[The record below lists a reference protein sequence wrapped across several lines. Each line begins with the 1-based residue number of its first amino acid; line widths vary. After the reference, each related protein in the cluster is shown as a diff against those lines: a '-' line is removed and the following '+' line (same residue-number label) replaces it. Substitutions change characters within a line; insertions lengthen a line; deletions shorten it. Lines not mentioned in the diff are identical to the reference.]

1 MLVSRPRLGRVCATM
16 DVARLFFPMLLLQY
30 PRMKRLES
38 ESVLA
43 SRIQIHERGVAV
55 VVRDSVGV
63 DLFRFELASDC

>member
-1 MLVSRPRLGRVCATM
+1 M

-55 VVRDSVGV
+55 VHGS
-63 DLFRFELASDC
+63 